1 MLSLTKMPL
10 RLKHCM
16 NNSLSQTI
24 ESILFATADAY
35 SVAALAKLLSVS
47 NEEVEAAI
55 EMLAASLQDHAMMLV
70 RQGDTVTLATR
81 PEHSAILETLR
92 KEELQ
97 KDLSK
102 ASAETLAVIVYKP
115 GATKAE
121 IELVRGVN
129 ASYSLRALQI
139 RGLIETKP
147 AGRSVGYYPT
157 LALLESYGVSEDAA
171 LPQYAETVQKIAT
184 LLDQALEQ

>member
-1 MLSLTKMPL
+1 
-10 RLKHCM
+10 M
-16 NNSLSQTI
+16 NNLSQTI
-24 ESILFATADAY
+24 ESILFATAEEY
-35 SVAALAKLLSVS
+35 SILSLVKLLNVS
-47 NEEVEAAI
+47 AEEIEEALS
-55 EMLAASLQDHAMMLV
+55 MLSESLQDHAMMLV
-70 RQGDTVTLATR
+70 RHGDTVTLATR
-81 PEHSAILETLR
+81 PEHAQLLETLR

-139 RGLIETKP
+139 RGLIETKT
-147 AGRSVGYYPT
+147 AGRSISYHPT
-157 LALLESYGVSEDAA
+157 LALLESYGVSDTEQ
-171 LPQYAETVQKIAT
+171 LPQYAETKQKIAS
-184 LLDQALEQ
+184 LLDQQEEQ

>member
-1 MLSLTKMPL
+1 
-10 RLKHCM
+10 M

-24 ESILFATADAY
+24 EAILFATAEDY
-35 SVAALAKLLSVS
+35 TVASLAKLLGVS
-47 NEEVEAAI
+47 AEDVGQALIEVS
-55 EMLAASLQDHAMMLV
+55 ASLEGHAMMLV

-81 PEHSAILETLR
+81 PEHSAVLETIR

-121 IELVRGVN
+121 IELIRGVN

-139 RGLIETKP
+139 RGLIETQGT
-147 AGRSVGYYPT
+147 GRAVTYHPT
-157 LALLESYGVSEDAA
+157 LALLESFGVADSEQ
-171 LPQYAETVQKIAT
+171 LTQGE
-184 LLDQALEQ
+184 EQ

>member
-1 MLSLTKMPL
+1 
-10 RLKHCM
+10 M
-16 NNSLSQTI
+16 NNLSSTI
-24 ESILFATADAY
+24 ESILFATAEEY
-35 SVAALAKLLSVS
+35 SVA
-47 NEEVEAAI
+47 E
-55 EMLAASLQDHAMMLV
+55 LAALLKVPKEQIETALTELGTSLESHAMMLV

-81 PEHSAILETLR
+81 AEHASVLETIR

-121 IELVRGVN
+121 IELIRGVN

-139 RGLIETKP
+139 RGLIEMKG
-147 AGRSVGYYPT
+147 AGRSITYHPT
-157 LALLESYGVSEDAA
+157 LALLEQYGVADVTA
-171 LPQYAETVQKIAT
+171 LPQYNETVQKIAR
-184 LLDQALEQ
+184 LLAQSQQPNE